1 MRHKGNRHN
10 AKGASL
16 LELLVGL
23 LILGVI
29 TAGIFSQL
37 NAATQRIA
45 TEQSKVDN
53 FDEARDF
60 VDQFFRD
67 INQIGYP
74 NGRSVANLFAANPGW
89 DPRVAVGLV
98 QISPTSIAFEGDIN
112 GSGVVQE
119 VQYQINGS
127 GTCTL
132 CFQRSAVPKA
142 TVPTDPV
149 TQLTT
154 TASWGTEVND
164 LTNTTATPIFTYYNA
179 SGGVITPPA
188 GPAGATIDSN
198 PIMIAQV
205 KTIHISLTIQNP
217 QVLDPKTGQPIQT
230 SFEGE
235 VSLNNCSMAA
245 PSTAVIP
252 ASPMPCQ

>member
-1 MRHKGNRHN
+1 MRHKSNRHK
-10 AKGASL
+10 AQGASL

-37 NAATQRIA
+37 NAGLQRIS

-74 NGRSVANLFAANPGW
+74 DGHIAPTSTIS
-89 DPRVAVGLV
+89 DPCVAVGLV
-98 QISPTSIAFEGDIN
+98 QIANNSIGFEGDIN

-119 VQYQINGS
+119 VQYIVNGS
-127 GTCTL
+127 GSCTL
-132 CFQRSAVPKA
+132 CFQRSAVAKTSA
-142 TVPTDPV
+142 DPYAQ
-149 TQLTT
+149 QLSA
-154 TASWGTEVND
+154 ASWGTEVND
-164 LTNTTATPIFTYYNA
+164 LVLTNPIFTYYNA
-179 SGGVITPPA
+179 AGGLLAIPA
-188 GPAGATIDSN
+188 GGATIDSN
-198 PIMIAQV
+198 PTLIVSV
-205 KTIHISLTIQNP
+205 KTIHISLTIQNN
-217 QVLDPKTGQPIQT
+217 QVMDPKTGQPIQT

-235 VSLNNCSMAA
+235 VSLNNCSLAT
-245 PSTAVIP
+245 SL
-252 ASPMPCQ
+252 SPPMSCF

>member
-1 MRHKGNRHN
+1 MKPIGHRHN
-10 AKGASL
+10 AQGATL
-16 LELLVGL
+16 IELMVALG
-23 LILGVI
+23 ILALI

-45 TEQSKVDN
+45 TEQTKVDN

-74 NGRSVANLFAANPGW
+74 DGHVVTSLLPAAGINPIN
-89 DPRVAVGLV
+89 DPRIAVGLV
-98 QISPTSIAFEGDIN
+98 KIDANSIWFEGDIN

-127 GTCTL
+127 TSCAL
-132 CFQRSAVPKA
+132 CLQRSAVPK
-142 TVPTDPV
+142 VLGDPESLANS
-149 TQLTT
+149 TGI
-154 TASWGTEVND
+154 WGTEVND
-164 LTNTTATPIFTYYNA
+164 LTNTAATPIFTYFKA
-179 SGGVITPPA
+179 DGTQIPA
-188 GPAGATIDSN
+188 GSLPADIDTLAGQQ
-198 PIMIAQV
+198 ILAQV
-205 KTIHISLTIQNP
+205 KTIHISLTIQDP
-217 QVLDPKTGQPIQT
+217 LKVDPKTGQPIQT

-245 PSTAVIP
+245 AGFP
-252 ASPMPCQ
+252 PMSCF